1 MMVVRDVPNTQS
13 YIHTQHS
20 RAHIHKRLMKIMAF
34 RSLFQYFISSYQE
47 IITINTIILLKALQ
61 THQSALAVQPPFFR
75 KQIHIDK
82 KLKLCTSADYSNE
95 LLILALELKESQI
108 RKKKPDECMI
118 GFVGLKVT
126 MNFVCVNELLFKFM
140 GCDIIAAIR
149 YVKCHY
155 TTTCLGDYKYT

>member
-1 MMVVRDVPNTQS
+1 
-13 YIHTQHS
+13 
-20 RAHIHKRLMKIMAF
+20 
-34 RSLFQYFISSYQE
+34 
-47 IITINTIILLKALQ
+47 
-61 THQSALAVQPPFFR
+61 
-75 KQIHIDK
+75 
-82 KLKLCTSADYSNE
+82 
-95 LLILALELKESQI
+95 
-108 RKKKPDECMI
+108 MI

>member
-13 YIHTQHS
+13 YTQHS

-47 IITINTIILLKALQ
+47 IITINTIILSKALQ
-61 THQSALAVQPPFFR
+61 NHQSALAVQPPFFR

-82 KLKLCTSADYSNE
+82 KLNLCTSADYSNE

-108 RKKKPDECMI
+108 WKKPDECMI